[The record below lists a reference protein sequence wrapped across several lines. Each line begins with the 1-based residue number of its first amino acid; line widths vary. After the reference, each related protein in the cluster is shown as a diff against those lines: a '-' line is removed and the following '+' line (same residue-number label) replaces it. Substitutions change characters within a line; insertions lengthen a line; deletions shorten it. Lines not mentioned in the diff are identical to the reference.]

1 MHFEGSHSSPEH
13 WSCDPVQQ
21 LGAAAGRRPRAA
33 SRPLPPAAS
42 SRPYWEQDNWGV
54 SDSSYHNGD
63 GQHEAGGWDASTS
76 GQHEANGW
84 DANGHSTHQANGRS
98 THHQDDPYDGGY
110 GYGQPSSSA
119 YRYDSPY
126 DNEPSYDGEPA
137 WGTHESYQDE
147 AVRASAHD
155 REQLAPGEPAPSYG
169 RGDVQSAIASN
180 PLFTPQFMNVLQV
193 SGAGWPARLRAAGA
207 RLAAAEAARNVHG
220 RWTQLHSPRVP
231 LSSQPTCCLWAR
243 CRTRWR
249 GRAAARSPRRRRRS
263 LGAGFFAPVAATAC
277 CSVALP
283 SLLFVPS

>member
-1 MHFEGSHSSPEH
+1 M
-13 WSCDPVQQ
+13 
-21 LGAAAGRRPRAA
+21 
-33 SRPLPPAAS
+33 
-42 SRPYWEQDNWGV
+42 

-180 PLFTPQFMNVLQV
+180 PLFTPQFMNVLQD
-193 SGAGWPARLRAAGA
+193 SLARQGSSALTTAPPTEPRASASEEVLTA
-207 RLAAAEAARNVHG
+207 ALAQSKQALQQLLVWREQLDRQIASQQKQVDRIDFALNKVKGDAAYMNALKEMLHG
-220 RWTQLHSPRVP
+220 DM
-231 LSSQPTCCLWAR
+231 
-243 CRTRWR
+243 
-249 GRAAARSPRRRRRS
+249 
-263 LGAGFFAPVAATAC
+263 
-277 CSVALP
+277 
-283 SLLFVPS
+283 